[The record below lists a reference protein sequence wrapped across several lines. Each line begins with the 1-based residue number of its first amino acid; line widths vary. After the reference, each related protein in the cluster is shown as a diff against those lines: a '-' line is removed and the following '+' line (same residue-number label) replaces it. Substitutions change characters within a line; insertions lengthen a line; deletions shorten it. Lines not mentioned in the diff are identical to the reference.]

1 MKLKHVLLAAAVGM
15 GFAASAGATASN
27 TQTHVLMLG
36 ATGSLGRVVAPVLL
50 ETPNLHLML
59 YVRNEKSVAELAKQN
74 PNQVRVIQDDVLNQ
88 AQLNQAMKGQD
99 IVYAGLSGDLPTMAK
114 NIITVM
120 HSADVKRLIFISSMD
135 IYGETGED
143 HGSILEPYRQSA
155 KIVES
160 SDVDYTVIR
169 PGWFTNSQEIDYQLT
184 QKGEPFR

>member
-1 MKLKHVLLAAAVGM
+1 
-15 GFAASAGATASN
+15 
-27 TQTHVLMLG
+27 
-36 ATGSLGRVVAPVLL
+36 
-50 ETPNLHLML
+50 ML

-114 NIITVM
+114 NIITAM